1 MKNFTQNKL
10 VLVSLSLLFIGL
22 SYRTKAQVT
31 DFKMNNYKYRTNGM
45 KAIGL
50 NVGGNSSL
58 NAGGSSSFSFGFSP
72 GTAFTKQYSKAN
84 KQLDFWNWSNINL
97 ARPAGDNPFQWLVN
111 SRVEWTQRNYKG
123 NNFLEFGSNSEI
135 GANKGQQA
143 NMGLSGE
150 NKNNETF
157 YSVSLNPYA
166 GVGQGRLEFVSNAQM
181 ALFILEDL
189 KEAGK
194 IKGTVSKELTYKFTD
209 LITQLYNTRVFD
221 FRKRRNYE
229 VAKIDSFLRQN
240 KIISSTD
247 VNTYNI
253 IADNWNY
260 AIQPSAL
267 ESTYFLS
274 GTLQVPSWNTV
285 SDRIN
290 QFGIFDQTRRY
301 AGTRTSIIVDLPST
315 LTNGAA
321 ELEETGPG
329 LIALDSITKSRLTT
343 VTGVNVS
350 AMWEKHTAKDL
361 HHQEVIMIWASGGS
375 TQNGVTTKYNINKA
389 DSTSKTKIT
398 GAGIGAS
405 YLYSIFPNS
414 RTVIS
419 TNTRATINYSISKL
433 NDLPATKNTAIM
445 LSTFIKA
452 SYFINYKSRISGQG
466 GIDITPKGYVGS
478 KVNVHFTLNY
488 VNYLF

>member
-1 MKNFTQNKL
+1 MKKFTQNKV
-10 VLVSLSLLFIGL
+10 VLFGLSLLFIGL
-22 SYRTKAQVT
+22 AYQAKAQVT
-31 DFKMNNYKYRTNGM
+31 DFKMNDYKYRTNGM
-45 KAIGL
+45 RAIGL
-50 NVGGNSSL
+50 NVGSNSSL
-58 NAGGSSSFSFGFSP
+58 NAGGGSSFAFGLAP
-72 GTAFTKQYSKAN
+72 GAAYTKQYSMATR
-84 KQLDFWNWSNINL
+84 QLVFWNWSNINV
-97 ARPAGDNPFQWLVN
+97 AKPIGDNPFQWLVG
-111 SRVEWTQRNYKG
+111 SRVEWTKRNYKG
-123 NNFLEFGSNSEI
+123 NNFFEFGSNSVV
-135 GANKGQQA
+135 GANKGQQV
-143 NMGLSGE
+143 NIGLPGE

-157 YSVSLNPYA
+157 YNVGLNPHA

-240 KIISSTD
+240 RIISSTD
-247 VNTYNI
+247 VTTYNI

-260 AIQPSAL
+260 AIQPGAL

-274 GTLQVPSWNTV
+274 GTLQVPSINSV

-290 QFGIFDQTRRY
+290 QFGIFDQARRY

-315 LTNGAA
+315 LTNGAG
-321 ELEETGPG
+321 ELGETGPG
-329 LIALDSITKSRLTT
+329 LIAQDSITKSRLTT
-343 VTGVNVS
+343 VTGANIS

-361 HHQEVIMIWASGGS
+361 HHQEVITIWASGGS
-375 TQNGVTTKYNINKA
+375 TQNAVTTKYNINKA
-389 DSTSKTKIT
+389 DSTSNTNVT
-398 GAGIGAS
+398 GVGIGAS

-419 TNTRATINYSISKL
+419 TNTRANINYNITKKK
-433 NDLPATKNTAIM
+433 DAPTTKNTVVF

-466 GIDITPKGYVGS
+466 GIDITPKGNVGS
-478 KVNVHFTLNY
+478 KLTVYFSLNY
-488 VNYLF
+488 INYLF